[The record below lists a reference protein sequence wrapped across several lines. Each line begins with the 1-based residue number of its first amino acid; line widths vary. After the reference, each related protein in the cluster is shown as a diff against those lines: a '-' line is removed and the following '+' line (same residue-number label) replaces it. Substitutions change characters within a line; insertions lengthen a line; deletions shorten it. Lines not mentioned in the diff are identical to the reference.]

1 MVPPGGGGDQGLA
14 AVVPL
19 RPSGN
24 MEEESSSLGFKPQKQ
39 VVYNK
44 LLPYKEHLDSEILEQ
59 IREIK
64 ENLSKALI
72 LGDIR
77 PGCVHWVAKLSR

>member
-1 MVPPGGGGDQGLA
+1 
-14 AVVPL
+14 
-19 RPSGN
+19 
-24 MEEESSSLGFKPQKQ
+24 MEEFPALGFRPQKQ

-44 LLPYKEHLDSEILEQ
+44 LLPYKENLDTEILEQ

-64 ENLSKALI
+64 ENLCKAAI
-72 LGDIR
+72 LRDIR